1 MSKSTGSYYTPQK
14 LARFIVN
21 RVTRKLTSKSVF
33 RVLEPSCGDGV
44 FLQAFQSDNIKGNIF
59 VDAVEKNRQAVTR
72 AKKNTY
78 KLDENVKIKFIQG
91 DFLKAK
97 LSSGYDLVVGNP
109 PYIGRKLLT
118 ERQRS
123 ACAKIH
129 IDGGLAPKS
138 IRNIWPAFVVKSS
151 RLLNENGVLAL
162 VLPGELLQ
170 VNYAKEI
177 RDYLEKNFL
186 SVEILTF
193 DNLVFSALGQDVVV
207 VFAYKSS
214 KSPGIRY
221 AKIKDIVDLDN
232 SIEFIKREPQTT
244 TKWSNFVL
252 DDSDLGFLATIS
264 GKLNTISH
272 YCNSTPGVVTGANNF
287 FIINK
292 NTVDKYKL
300 DDYSRPILQKSS
312 FVENSVVF
320 SRSQLRNL
328 HKSNEPS
335 FLVDLGNTPYK
346 SLPEGIKEYLQLG
359 KKNKV
364 HTGFKC
370 KQRKPWYNIPVVWAP
385 IGMVFKRS
393 HLYPKL
399 IRNDTSTLVT
409 DAAYRII
416 PSNGYNIES
425 IIYSF
430 YNSLTL
436 TFCELNG
443 RYYGGGVLELTPLE
457 FKGLPL
463 PYKSITKKEFSQ
475 FGLKFKDTERMDD
488 LIKENDVAL
497 LSMLDLE
504 LSEIERIQKIR
515 KKLLAHRLRT
525 AT

>member
-1 MSKSTGSYYTPQK
+1 VK
-14 LARFIVN
+14 L
-21 RVTRKLTSKSVF
+21 
-33 RVLEPSCGDGV
+33 
-44 FLQAFQSDNIKGNIF
+44 
-59 VDAVEKNRQAVTR
+59 
-72 AKKNTY
+72 
-78 KLDENVKIKFIQG
+78 KFIQR

-97 LSSGYDLVVGNP
+97 LETGYDLVIGNP

-118 ERQRS
+118 ENQRS
-123 ACAKIH
+123 ACAKIQVE
-129 IDGGLAPKS
+129 GGLTTKS
-138 IRNIWPAFVVKSS
+138 IRNIWPAFVIKSS
-151 RLLNENGVLAL
+151 QLLNENGVLAL

-186 SVEILTF
+186 SVEILAF
-193 DNLVFSALGQDVVV
+193 ENLVFSALGQDVVV

-214 KSPGIRY
+214 KSPGVRY
-221 AKIKDIVDLDN
+221 AKIKDVEELSN
-232 SIEFIKREPQTT
+232 SIEFIKREAPTT
-244 TKWSNFVL
+244 AKWSNFVL
-252 DDSDLGFLATIS
+252 DDSDLNFLATIS
-264 GKLNTISH
+264 GKLKTISH
-272 YCNSTPGVVTGANNF
+272 YCSSSPGVVTGANNF

-292 NTVDKYKL
+292 NTVAKYKL
-300 DDYSRPILQKSS
+300 EGYSKPILQKSS
-312 FVENSVVF
+312 FVENSVFF
-320 SRSQLRNL
+320 SSSQLRRL

-346 SLPEGIKEYLQLG
+346 NLSDDIKAYLQLG
-359 KKNKV
+359 KKNQV

-370 KQRKPWYNIPVVWAP
+370 KHRKPWYNIPVVWAP

-399 IRNDTSTLVT
+399 IRNDAGALVT
-409 DAAYRII
+409 DAAYRIV
-416 PSNGYNIES
+416 PGDGYNIES

-463 PYKSITKKEFSQ
+463 PYKNITKKEFSQ
-475 FGLKFKDTERMDD
+475 FGLKFKDTEIMDD

-497 LSMLDLE
+497 LSTLDLE

-515 KKLLAHRLRT
+515 EKLLAHRLRT
-525 AT
+525 AA

>member
-1 MSKSTGSYYTPQK
+1 MSKTTGSYYTQQK
-14 LARFIVN
+14 LAGFIVN
-21 RVTRKLTSKSVF
+21 RMTRNLIEKSVL

-44 FLQAFQSDNIKGNIF
+44 FLQAFQSDDIKGDIF
-59 VDAVEKNRQAVTR
+59 VDAVEKNHRAVTL
-72 AKKNTY
+72 AQKNTS
-78 KLDENVKIKFIQG
+78 KLNKKVKIKFIQG

-97 LSSGYDLVVGNP
+97 LVTGYDLVIGNP
-109 PYIGRKLLT
+109 PYIGRKFLT
-118 ERQRS
+118 KQQRS

-129 IDGGLAPKS
+129 IDGGLAAKS

-151 RLLNENGVLAL
+151 QLLNENGVLAL

-193 DNLVFSALGQDVVV
+193 ENLVFSALGQDVVV

-214 KSPGIRY
+214 RYSGVRY
-221 AKIKDIVDLDN
+221 AKIKDVEKLDN
-232 SIEFIKREPQTT
+232 SVEFTKRESLTT
-244 TKWSNFVL
+244 AKWSNFIL
-252 DDSDLGFLATIS
+252 DDNDLNFLATIS
-264 GKLNTISH
+264 DKLKTISH
-272 YCNSTPGVVTGANNF
+272 YCNSSPGVVTGANKF

-292 NTVDKYKL
+292 NTVAKYKL
-300 DDYSRPILQKSS
+300 EDYSKPILQKSS
-312 FVENSVVF
+312 FIENSVLF
-320 SRSQLRNL
+320 SGSQLRRL
-328 HKSNEPS
+328 HKANEPS

-346 SLPEGIKEYLQLG
+346 SLSEDVKAYLQFG

-370 KQRKPWYNIPVVWAP
+370 KHRKPWYNIPVVWAP

-399 IRNDTSTLVT
+399 IRNDASALVT
-409 DAAYRII
+409 DAAYRIV
-416 PSNGYNIES
+416 PSDGYNIES

-443 RYYGGGVLELTPLE
+443 RYYGGGVLELTPSE

-463 PYKSITKKEFSQ
+463 AYKNITKKEFSQ
-475 FGLKFKDTERMDD
+475 FGSKFKDSEKMDD
-488 LIKENDVAL
+488 LIKENDGALLVAL
-497 LSMLDLE
+497 DLKLSD
-504 LSEIERIQKIR
+504 IKRIQRIR
-515 KKLLAHRLRT
+515 EKLLAHRLRI